1 MNKNK
6 KLEWYAFMEDFN
18 SNELVYT
25 NVLWSLDINK
35 IKKMKTYNEIKT
47 ELKRFLMYRFWSKAE
62 YEVIV
67 RGLCYR
73 PDRDNEFKIDIWYQL
88 EPNLD
93 RITEYVIRELNI
105 KVDEK

>member
-1 MNKNK
+1 
-6 KLEWYAFMEDFN
+6 MEDFN

-67 RGLCYR
+67 CSLHGR
-73 PDRDNEFKIDIWYQL
+73 PEKYPSRYMEQKIDIWYQL

-93 RITEYVIRELNI
+93 RITEYVIRELKLN
-105 KVDEK
+105 VE